1 MKMDLMSGKVINTLR
16 VIRDRFLIQGTALF
30 DAAWYRS
37 HYPDV
42 AQSGIDPIM
51 HYLEHGYKEGRDP
64 GPLFSTEDYYKANPD
79 VFHLGVD
86 PLLHYIRHGK
96 KEGRVVRPVPVEV
109 VEPPLAQTAINSGGV
124 DYLSKWLV
132 STEKKYGGLV
142 KGIKKRKISDED
154 PRTQAELEQ
163 VGLQGGDRMS
173 VHGYADKYARYLLPF
188 VLRNILDPHPITLI
202 EVGILKGT
210 GLATWSDLFPGAR
223 IIGLDLD
230 LSYFQ
235 ENMSSLRELG
245 AFTVR
250 TPELLEFD
258 QFKDNSHTVKALLGE
273 SRIDICIDD
282 GMHTQETIIN
292 TLNTLLPYMAEE
304 FVYFVED
311 NPDVHSIIC
320 SNYPDLHIDNY
331 NELTVITRKHTTTS
345 TNYVTPVEP
354 ELSDIEWTQKRFQEW
369 FNKPLDLTNPVTFI
383 EKINAYKVLY
393 REKPLALYCDKFSV
407 KDYVKLQV
415 GEAHVIPTLAC
426 FENVE
431 EINLADLPDRFVM
444 KATHGSGWNIFCHD
458 KSKLDWD
465 KCKADLCQWMAEDLY
480 MRFREWSYKGI
491 KPRIIVEPLLL
502 DAGGKLPRDYKF
514 FCYDG
519 DVKYVYVVSERET
532 SYYMDFFDLSWSWLP
547 IRFGYKN
554 SPNPPTRPEKL
565 AEMAEVAHKLS
576 TGFPFVRVDLYS
588 IPDVYFGEMTFY
600 PQGGCVAITP
610 EEWDLRLG
618 SHMSTSSF
626 IRN

>member
-1 MKMDLMSGKVINTLR
+1 MNPMIGKLTNKLR
-16 VIRDRFLIQGTALF
+16 VIRERFLIQRTDLF
-30 DAAWYRS
+30 DTDWYRS
-37 HYPDV
+37 QYLDV
-42 AQSGIDPIM
+42 AQSGIDPIL

-64 GPLFSTEDYYKANPD
+64 GPLFSTKDYNSANPD
-79 VFHLGVD
+79 VFQLGVN
-86 PLLHYIRHGK
+86 PLLHYIRNGR
-96 KEGRVVRPVPVEV
+96 KEGRAVRPRCDVILEQSG
-109 VEPPLAQTAINSGGV
+109 AFNAINPGGV
-124 DYLSKWLV
+124 DYLSKWLI
-132 STEKKYGGLV
+132 STEQKYGGLV
-142 KGIKKRKISDED
+142 TGLKKRKISDKD

-163 VGLQGGDRMS
+163 VSMQGGDRMS
-173 VHGYADKYARYLLPF
+173 VHGYADKYAQYLLPF

-223 IIGLDLD
+223 IIGFDLD
-230 LSYFQ
+230 LSYID
-235 ENMSSLRELG
+235 ENMPHLLELG
-245 AFTVR
+245 AFKVHA
-250 TPELLEFD
+250 PELLEFD
-258 QFKDNSHTVKALLGE
+258 QYQNNSQAVNALLGK

-282 GMHTQETIIN
+282 GVHTPETIMN
-292 TLNTLLPYMAEE
+292 TLNTLLPNMAEE

-311 NPDVHSIIC
+311 NPDVHSTIRN
-320 SNYPDLHIDNY
+320 NYHGLLVENFG
-331 NELTVITRKHTTTS
+331 ELTIITRKRSTTS
-345 TNYVTPVEP
+345 NNSVAPVEP
-354 ELSDIEWTQKRFQEW
+354 ELSDIEWTQKRFMEW
-369 FNKPLDLTNPVTFI
+369 FNRPLNLSNPITFI

-407 KDYVKLQV
+407 KDYVKQQV

-426 FENVE
+426 FDHVD

-458 KSKLDWD
+458 KSKLDWE
-465 KCKADLCQWMAEDLY
+465 KCATDLRKWMAENLY

-502 DAGGKLPRDYKF
+502 DTEGKLPRDYKF

-519 DVKYVYVVSERET
+519 EVKYVYVVSERET
-532 SYYMDFFDLSWSWLP
+532 SYYMDFFDLSWNWLP
-547 IRFGYKN
+547 IQFGFSN

-565 AEMAEVAHKLS
+565 TEMAEVAHKLS
-576 TGFPFVRVDLYS
+576 IGFPFVRVDLYS
-588 IPDVYFGEMTFY
+588 VPDVYFGEMTFY

-618 SHMSTSSF
+618 SHLSTSSF